1 MSGHEPE
8 QLQLKRLTQGGI
20 PAAIERAEQYRLLN
34 EPELAESICLDVLEV
49 EPDNQRVLVLLL
61 LAVTDQFV
69 ESVAG
74 KLDQAKDLLNRLSD
88 EYQRAY
94 YQGLIYERE
103 ARACLHRA
111 SPGAGYAAHQGLSDA
126 MRFYEDA
133 EKIRPAGSD
142 EALLRWNT
150 CIRTIQSAHLEP
162 APEDDAP
169 LMLE

>member
-1 MSGHEPE
+1 MSRSEPE
-8 QLQLKRLTQGGI
+8 QFQLKRLTQSAI

-34 EPELAESICLDVLEV
+34 EPELAESICLDVLEID
-49 EPDNQRVLVLLL
+49 PDNQPVLVMLL

-74 KLDQAKDLLNRLSD
+74 KLDQAKKLLHRIND

-94 YQGLIYERE
+94 YHGLIHERE
-103 ARACLHRA
+103 ARAFLHRA
-111 SPGAGYAAHQGLSDA
+111 SPGAGYAAHQGLTEA

-133 EKIRPAGSD
+133 EKIRPAESD

-150 CIRTIQSAHLEP
+150 CVRTIQSGHLEP
-162 APEDDAP
+162 APADDTP

>member
-1 MSGHEPE
+1 M
-8 QLQLKRLTQGGI
+8 
-20 PAAIERAEQYRLLN
+20 
-34 EPELAESICLDVLEV
+34 LAV

-74 KLDQAKDLLNRLSD
+74 KLDQAKDLLGKLSD
-88 EYQRAY
+88 DYQRAY
-94 YQGLIYERE
+94 YHGLIHERE

-111 SPGAGYAAHQGLSDA
+111 SPGAGYAAHQGLTDA

-133 EKIRPAGSD
+133 QAIRPFGSD

-150 CIRTIQSAHLEP
+150 CARIIMHHPEIQKSEETSTPLE
-162 APEDDAP
+162 
-169 LMLE
+169 LE